1 LVIAALWGSAIVFP
15 ARSEAQQGSP
25 LPFDTALS
33 VYVAHEGTWINYAT
47 MQDEQAQI
55 EDPVAAFAPEEE
67 VSDEIDV

>member
-1 LVIAALWGSAIVFP
+1 MRRIRSWSVVTLVCWSMAAHAPRI
-15 ARSEAQQGSP
+15 EAQQGSP

-55 EDPVAAFAPEEE
+55 EDPV
-67 VSDEIDV
+67 